1 MATGRRA
8 GTRNCT
14 EAEAGRHEQTPHKT
28 DDGVLRT
35 TTDAREARS
44 DTSGRSDGTFAGVQE
59 TTPTE
64 LNINGRFDNY
74 GKTGVTVWRQ
84 SMMLKVKTTV

>member
-1 MATGRRA
+1 
-8 GTRNCT
+8 
-14 EAEAGRHEQTPHKT
+14 
-28 DDGVLRT
+28 
-35 TTDAREARS
+35 
-44 DTSGRSDGTFAGVQE
+44 
-59 TTPTE
+59 

>member
-1 MATGRRA
+1 MAYYAPR
-8 GTRNCT
+8 
-14 EAEAGRHEQTPHKT
+14 QM
-28 DDGVLRT
+28 
-35 TTDAREARS
+35 REKLDQIPAADPTALS
-44 DTSGRSDGTFAGVQE
+44 PEPPIQE